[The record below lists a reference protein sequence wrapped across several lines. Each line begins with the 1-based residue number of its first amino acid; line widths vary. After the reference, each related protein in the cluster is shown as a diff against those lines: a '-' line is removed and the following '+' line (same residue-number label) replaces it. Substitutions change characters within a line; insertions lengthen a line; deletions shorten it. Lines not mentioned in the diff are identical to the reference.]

1 MPEVQSRTYANPRRL
16 PRRNHYQ
23 EGPGF
28 LFVAT
33 QGGRPPDGI
42 IEAGRA
48 SVVRRRRAAL
58 RRWAAG
64 ESLATICT
72 ELRCSRAS
80 LFRWRARLSRDGVE
94 GLLDRPRIGR
104 ASNLPPA
111 LERLILTVRLLT
123 YWNSR
128 RIAAEFRRRGVWPLS
143 HGQVDRILDRHGSH
157 RPSYIRTPGPRYERA
172 AVNELWHI
180 DLKGPFYLL
189 GATGRARTCHFVAL
203 VDDHSRFLL
212 GIRAV
217 PTKEA
222 LWVLALLEEA
232 IELCGVPHELMTD
245 NGTPFV
251 AIVRTMLSRFQR
263 SLAELHIRHIRTQID
278 TPWTNGKVEAFWA
291 NLQREVLD
299 RQQLADLAAAE
310 AAVTSYAGYYNY
322 HRLHGELDW
331 QTPAERFDGTPFAD
345 RGFASVPALATIADL
360 LDAMLAA

>member
-1 MPEVQSRTYANPRRL
+1 MPEVQARSYANPRRL

-33 QGGRPPDGI
+33 QGGRPPDGLGPPRQAAI
-42 IEAGRA
+42 
-48 SVVRRRRAAL
+48 VRRRRAAL
-58 RRWAAG
+58 RRWADGASV
-64 ESLATICT
+64 ETVCA
-72 ELRCSRAS
+72 ELGCSRAS
-80 LFRWRARLSRDGVE
+80 LFRWRSRYAAGGLE
-94 GLLDRPRIGR
+94 GLLDRPRVGR
-104 ASNLPPA
+104 ASDLPPA

-128 RIAAEFRRRGVWPLS
+128 RLAAEFRRRGVWPLG
-143 HGQVDRILDRHGSH
+143 HGQVDRLLARHGTH
-157 RPSYIRTPGPRYERA
+157 RPSYVRTPGPRYERA
-172 AVNELWHI
+172 AANELWHI

-222 LWVLALLEEA
+222 VWVLALLEEA
-232 IELCGVPHELMTD
+232 IELCGVPHELMSD

-251 AIVRTMLSRFQR
+251 AIVRRMLSRFQR
-263 SLAELHIRHIRTQID
+263 SLAELRIRHIRTQVD

-291 NLQREVLD
+291 SLQREVLD

-310 AAVTSYAGYYNY
+310 AAVTAYAGYYNY

-331 QTPAERFDGTPFAD
+331 QTPAERFDGTPFTD
-345 RGFASVPALATIADL
+345 RGFASVPALAPVADL
-360 LDAMLAA
+360 LDAILAA